1 MKHSHTIY
9 LIHVRLAI
17 KWVCILLI
25 LILLLFLHPSFV
37 LADVERVILTPELLQ
52 EKIKSPQLKEGIL
65 TVDLTYLEI
74 DLTEENT
81 EFKEKFYRQLQ
92 NHLNHTDKVTG
103 LDFSHSLI
111 QGDFLSNRLGISTIL
126 SPEALPQNLTVTE
139 QKIIESNNKFAKQSP
154 EKMSSVIL
162 FRGSLQFN
170 EAVLTGKA
178 DLKNTIFL
186 QKFEAKNS
194 IFKKEVDF
202 NNTHFGRKV
211 DFSESVFEGNSNFNK
226 TQFQE
231 PVKFNKVQFLG
242 DSTFNYSQFKQSSD
256 FSESTFNKVVNFNHT
271 FWSDTSNFIS
281 INCRDR
287 ILFSNSIFSGLTN
300 FSNSTFEKS
309 IAFRNT
315 YFRNLLSLKDI
326 KLLGIMDFSNAEFLK
341 DKAINIAGFA
351 FDSDGA
357 KLLGNTGEIAQFM
370 YLNSLEGNETVLR
383 NFIQN
388 FRNSE
393 QIPDAN
399 QLEYKKQKL
408 LQQQLSEQIIK
419 TPYQDYWRLPL
430 IEKVGHWLLLNL
442 LLLLSQYGTNFS
454 LLLGIGL
461 ICIGYFGVLFWLLD
475 RWRRRYPKPIIPNV
489 YDTICMVS
497 SGVSLLSIGTLEIFN
512 SAEYPLITLLCLS
525 ILLIPI
531 PLSLVSLIYEQGR
544 YHDLME
550 SSYFLLDGSMRQL
563 QLLIVRLPVIPEF
576 PFFRDRYTPLVWE
589 RRWNWLNYYDFSLNN
604 FLKLGFNDIRL
615 RDQHIPGLIS
625 TLVWYQWTLGL
636 LYIALLLWT
645 LSRTI
650 PGLNVLIYLK

>member
-1 MKHSHTIY
+1 M
-9 LIHVRLAI
+9 AI
-17 KWVCILLI
+17 KWGCVLLI
-25 LILLLFLHPSFV
+25 LIFLLILHPSLV

-52 EKIKSPQLKEGIL
+52 ERIKSPQLQEGIL
-65 TVDLTYLEI
+65 TLDLTSLEI
-74 DLTEENT
+74 DLTGENN
-81 EFKEKFYRQLQ
+81 EFKETFYRQLQ
-92 NHLNHTDKVTG
+92 NYLNHSDKVTG

-111 QGDFLSNRLGISTIL
+111 KGDFFSNRLGISTVL
-126 SPEALPQNLTVTE
+126 SPEALPQNLTITE
-139 QKIIESNNKFAKQSP
+139 QKIIESNDKFSKQSP

-162 FRGSLQFN
+162 FRGSLQLN
-170 EAVLTGKA
+170 EALLTGKV
-178 DLKNTIFL
+178 DFKNTIFL

-194 IFKKEVDF
+194 KFKKEINF
-202 NNTHFGRKV
+202 NNTYFGRKA
-211 DFSESVFEGNSNFNK
+211 DFNGSVFEENANFNG

-231 PVKFNKVQFLG
+231 AVKFNQVQFLG
-242 DSTFNYSQFKQSSD
+242 DSTFNYSQFKQSSS
-256 FSESTFNKVVNFNHT
+256 FSESIFNKIVNFSHV
-271 FWSDTSNFIS
+271 FWSNNSDFIS
-281 INCRDR
+281 IDCRDR
-287 ILFSNSIFSGLTN
+287 IVFFNSIFSGLTN

-315 YFRNLLSLKDI
+315 YFGNLVNLKDV
-326 KLLGIMDFSNAEFLK
+326 KLLGIMDFSNAEFLRE
-341 DKAINIAGFA
+341 KAINIAGFA

-357 KLLGNTGEIAQFM
+357 KVLGNTGEISRFM
-370 YLNSLEGNETVLR
+370 YLNSIQGNETVLR

-388 FRNSE
+388 FRDSE

-408 LQQQLSEQIIK
+408 LQQQLSAQIIK
-419 TPYQDYWRLPL
+419 TPYQDYWKLTF
-430 IEKVGHWLLLNL
+430 IQKVGHWLFLNV

-461 ICIGYFGVLFWLLD
+461 ISIGYFGVLFWLLD

-489 YDTICMVS
+489 YDTICIMS
-497 SGVSLLSIGTLEIFN
+497 SGLSLLSIGTLEIFN

-525 ILLIPI
+525 LLLIPI

-604 FLKLGFNDIRL
+604 FIKLGFNDIRL
-615 RDQHIPGLIS
+615 RDQHLPGLIS

-636 LYIALLLWT
+636 LYIALFLWT

-650 PGLNVLIYLK
+650 PGLNLLIYLK